1 MRGRICAGVLCLLSG
16 MASAADYRADPDDY
30 REQLRRLQAGDRLL
44 LKSGD
49 YRQGLPLH
57 ELSGRSGQP
66 IIIEALNPSAP
77 LPRFIAR
84 PGANTVSLINVRYLV
99 LRYLELD
106 GRNVPVDA
114 IKAEGHSRF
123 ADFITLEHL
132 FIHDH
137 AASQQNVGIST
148 KCPALGWVVRNNRI
162 ERVGTG
168 MYLGDSDGSDPFVAG
183 VIEGNHVSDTLGY
196 NLQIKHQNSRPAD
209 MLESGIRHDTLIR
222 HNFFSKENA
231 LPGANARP
239 NVLVGHFPLT
249 GVGSQDRYLIYSN
262 LFWQNP
268 SEALFQGEGNI
279 ALYNNVLI
287 NWSGSAVHVQPHNDV
302 PRQVD
307 IFQNTVV
314 ARDEGIVLRNP
325 EAGQSYPQRVVANL
339 IFAARPLSSPGWAG
353 NLSGHYDTAARHLR
367 KPYASLEE
375 LDLAPRHAL
384 AATLGIPSGYPDA
397 DLDFTNMTR
406 ASSEIGACQSG
417 LPQRDCGAGVLKR
430 WSTP

>member
-1 MRGRICAGVLCLLSG
+1 MRDAVCAGFLCLLSG
-16 MASAADYRADPDDY
+16 MTSAADYRADPNDY
-30 REQLRRLQAGDRLL
+30 REQLLRLQPGDRLL
-44 LKSGD
+44 LEPGD
-49 YRQGLPLH
+49 YRRGLPLH
-57 ELSGRSGQP
+57 ELSGRAGQP
-66 IIIEALNPSAP
+66 IIVEAVNPLTP
-77 LPRFIAR
+77 PRFIAR
-84 PGANTVSLINVRYLV
+84 PGVNTVSLVNVRYLV
-99 LRYLELD
+99 LRHLELD
-106 GRNVPVDA
+106 GRNLPVDA
-114 IKAEGHSRF
+114 VKAEGHSRY

-162 ERVGTG
+162 QRVGTG
-168 MYLGDSDGSDPFVAG
+168 MYFGDSDGSDPFVAG

-196 NLQIKHQNSRPAD
+196 NLQIKHQKARPAD

-222 HNFFSKENA
+222 HNFFSK
-231 LPGANARP
+231 ANTLAGPNSRP

-249 GVGSQDRYLIYSN
+249 GVGSQDHYLIYAN

-279 ALYNNVLI
+279 AFYNNVLI

-325 EAGQSYPQRVVANL
+325 ESGQSYPQRVVANL
-339 IFAARPLSSPGWAG
+339 IFAARPLSSPGLVG
-353 NLSGHYDTAARHLR
+353 NLTGQYDTAARHLR
-367 KPYASLEE
+367 KPFASLEE
-375 LDLAPRHAL
+375 LDLAPHPIL
-384 AATLGIPSGYPDA
+384 SATPGIPSGYPDA
-397 DLDFTNMTR
+397 DLDYTHQTR
-406 ASSEIGACQSG
+406 ATGEIGACQSG
-417 LPQRDCGAGVLKR
+417 RPMRVCGAGVFKR
-430 WSTP
+430 WPEP